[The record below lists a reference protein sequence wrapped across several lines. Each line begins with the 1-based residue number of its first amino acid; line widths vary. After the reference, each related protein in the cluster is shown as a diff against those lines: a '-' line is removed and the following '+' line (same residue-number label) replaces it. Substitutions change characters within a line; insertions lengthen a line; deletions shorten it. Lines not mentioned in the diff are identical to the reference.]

1 MSDIIFAKP
10 VHLYE
15 SYSDLWRIVEL
26 SGYPIITIGDID
38 PASDNCYLFSTPDTH
53 WHDGTE
59 RRGWPDARAR
69 IIYFNIEWYMDVD
82 YSAIPGVEVWS
93 ADQWHAEKTNTRY
106 IPLGSHPGLKS
117 YPESPNGKVYDVVTL
132 WASSFNRYRGL
143 GQLREHNVA
152 LAPNG
157 WGDER
162 HDSLMRSRVMCHVH
176 QWPDKPT
183 CAPQRFALA
192 AAYGLP
198 MISETMANGGIF
210 TGDTILTH
218 DMDGLGGFV
227 AEWLKHERMAE
238 LNQHGAAL
246 HELLCVEWGFR
257 KVVEGAV

>member
-183 CAPQRFALA
+183 CAPQRFCVSRIASIMRSTGHSRSVLLAPGLTASTGARSRGTRA
-192 AAYGLP
+192 AAQVRRIRSG
-198 MISETMANGGIF
+198 MAQTRTDGGIEPAWR
-210 TGDTILTH
+210 
-218 DMDGLGGFV
+218 GLARAIVRRVGV
-227 AEWLKHERMAE
+227 
-238 LNQHGAAL
+238 
-246 HELLCVEWGFR
+246 
-257 KVVEGAV
+257 